1 MLIHH
6 SFSARL
12 PEQCDSINKKLG
24 GPVMLAPPKPRPKP
38 KRTDSGTSKN
48 KSKAEGINKRVAS
61 SGQKYN
67 LENVL
72 SRESMQHRRSM
83 SRGPGGM
90 IALMRSASTP
100 VLLGMKREAS
110 EPAPIGKIPPTS
122 DEIAP
127 QSPDTSSAHGVKRKL
142 GDDRAKKDAQVQA
155 ELKNAISALRRPNR
169 EVAGHA
175 IMEDAERRATTTLSQ
190 LKSKFASVFF
200 FSRLVCSDNW
210 QNLGNRKCILA
221 CRASSRPH
229 QQRHV
234 SRMCSGGR
242 PLPNPLSV
250 MSTDTMHHL
259 RPPWSPHLDQ
269 GSNNGL

>member
-1 MLIHH
+1 
-6 SFSARL
+6 
-12 PEQCDSINKKLG
+12 
-24 GPVMLAPPKPRPKP
+24 MLAPPKPRPKP
-38 KRTDSGTSKN
+38 KRTDSGTSKT
-48 KSKAEGINKRVAS
+48 KTKTEATNKRVAS

-100 VLLGMKREAS
+100 VLPAVKREAS
-110 EPAPIGKIPPTS
+110 ESASFGKIPPTT
-122 DEIAP
+122 DESASR
-127 QSPDTSSAHGVKRKL
+127 SPDASSAHGVKRKL

-190 LKSKFASVFF
+190 LKSKFASVLF
-200 FSRLVCSDNW
+200 FSKFVRPDNW
-210 QNLGNRKCILA
+210 
-221 CRASSRPH
+221 
-229 QQRHV
+229 
-234 SRMCSGGR
+234 
-242 PLPNPLSV
+242 
-250 MSTDTMHHL
+250 
-259 RPPWSPHLDQ
+259 
-269 GSNNGL
+269 